1 MIKNMGSFVRILRTL
16 AAVAVGVLYATG
28 QVGGTTAL
36 ILGVIAI
43 AFLLTSFVGS
53 CPLYMPFGLST
64 RTESSPQTP

>member
-1 MIKNMGSFVRILRTL
+1 MTKNMGFFDRILRTL
-16 AAVAVGVLYATG
+16 AAVAVGILYATG
-28 QVGGTTAL
+28 QIGGTTAL

-64 RTESSPQTP
+64 RTESSPQAP